1 MAKLAFV
8 VLALF
13 VAGAYAQQALDGAV
27 LQIQFDNRGSKV
39 EGAKDKLVTSVAKM
53 LGVPAK
59 NVEMKVTG
67 QSSLLNH
74 QSVATFTAI
83 GPAANGKPVLNNC
96 NAAVKSGWFSKSA
109 AAKNLNKASDS
120 WMPGDS
126 VKVEKATCGALP
138 KVLGRKM

>member
-1 MAKLAFV
+1 MSALSLCLRLLAPSLLTHTSNLV
-8 VLALF
+8 HVTNS
-13 VAGAYAQQALDGAV
+13 

-74 QSVATFTAI
+74 QVC
-83 GPAANGKPVLNNC
+83 VC
-96 NAAVKSGWFSKSA
+96 VW
-109 AAKNLNKASDS
+109 
-120 WMPGDS
+120 
-126 VKVEKATCGALP
+126 
-138 KVLGRKM
+138 